1 MPGRTPPKIRVVLHE
16 RAHLRF
22 VPRVPPGG
30 ELLGVVERG
39 MHIGALAR
47 LQDGSFVQV
56 NGDVIQPLNR
66 SQVETALRRT
76 APSRTGGSPSVVRAA
91 PVNVAKVH
99 VTIKQRRRLPA
110 RAGSGES
117 ADDGR

>member
-1 MPGRTPPKIRVVLHE
+1 MRVFLND

-30 ELLGVVERG
+30 VLLGVVERG
-39 MHIGALAR
+39 MHIGALAK

-66 SQVETALRRT
+66 SQVETAMRRW
-76 APSRTGGSPSVVRAA
+76 APSRAGKGSGVVVAA
-91 PVNVAKVH
+91 PVDAAKVH
-99 VTIKQRRRLPA
+99 VTIKHRRRVPI
-110 RAGSGES
+110 AGTQRERQ
-117 ADDGR
+117 A

>member
-1 MPGRTPPKIRVVLHE
+1 MRIVLHE

-30 ELLGVVERG
+30 VLLGVVERG
-39 MHIGALAR
+39 MHVGALAR

-56 NGDVIQPLNR
+56 NGDVVQPLNR

-76 APSRTGGSPSVVRAA
+76 APSRTGGSSGVVRAP
-91 PVNVAKVH
+91 PVDVAKVH

-110 RAGSGES
+110 RAGPGES
-117 ADDGR
+117 TDDRR